1 MIICLTLIINKIQ
14 PIFLKIFQQ
23 KHIINLS
30 TKSVNYLEL
39 LDLIMKYINLINN
52 NKMRYTA
59 YLKSTK
65 NRIEN
70 EKSQSNI
77 LLKILTLSSPFIL
90 FPKLSLDQTLLY
102 VSIIVSGV

>member
-1 MIICLTLIINKIQ
+1 
-14 PIFLKIFQQ
+14 
-23 KHIINLS
+23 
-30 TKSVNYLEL
+30 
-39 LDLIMKYINLINN
+39 
-52 NKMRYTA
+52 MRYTA